1 MSVKIEYLDT
11 IGVDSFDL
19 KIVHPFNEKAHA
31 INAMNFE
38 FEYEEA
44 ERAGATEYLELLDAL
59 ERRLVS
65 INTARANVI
74 QYGEA
79 IKQQAQKFTVKK
91 QEGERMDVKITT
103 NQTNGCKVH
112 DKPGE

>member
-1 MSVKIEYLDT
+1 MSVKIEYIEA

-19 KIVHPFNEKAHA
+19 KIAHPFNEKAHA

-44 ERAGATEYLELLDAL
+44 ERAGATEYLELLREL
-59 ERRLVS
+59 EHKMVIIS
-65 INTARANVI
+65 KARADAI

-91 QEGERMDVKITT
+91 QEAERLHELFAEALDVLDRSDVY
-103 NQTNGCKVH
+103 GS
-112 DKPGE
+112 